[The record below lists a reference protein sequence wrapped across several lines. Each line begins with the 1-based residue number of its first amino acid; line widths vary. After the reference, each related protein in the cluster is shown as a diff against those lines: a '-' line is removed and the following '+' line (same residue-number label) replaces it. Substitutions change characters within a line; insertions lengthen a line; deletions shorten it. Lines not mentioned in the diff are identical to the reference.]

1 MSQQTADPVQ
11 EVRIPLAGRETRRRR
26 TLDERIIVRF
36 PALARRLGA
45 AWAGLP
51 RHSRL
56 RRMILARRVRQYY
69 AAANRRDFDLLVTGY
84 DPAVEYHPAELFPD
98 PDPTYHGHDGIRE
111 VWRVLLDA
119 FQDVRLD
126 AEELLDLGDRVLVT
140 TKLNG
145 HGTGSGVSIS
155 QPLFQLFT
163 VRRGLAHRQHDFLD
177 RAEALEA
184 AGLSE

>member
-1 MSQQTADPVQ
+1 V
-11 EVRIPLAGRETRRRR
+11 
-26 TLDERIIVRF
+26 DERIVVRF
-36 PALARRLGA
+36 PALGRWLAA
-45 AWAGLP
+45 AWAQLP
-51 RHSRL
+51 PHTRL
-56 RRMILARRVRQYY
+56 RRVILARRVRQYY

-84 DPAVEYHPAELFPD
+84 DPAVDYQPAELFPD

-119 FQDVRLD
+119 FEDVRLD
-126 AEELLDLGDRVLVT
+126 PEELLDHGDRVLVT
-140 TKLNG
+140 TKLSG

-163 VRRGLAHRQHDFLD
+163 LRRGLPLRQDDFLD

-184 AGLSE
+184 VGLSE